1 MASSMFNAAPAAP
14 SLPIQ
19 RNDPLTDEL
28 WNLCAPC
35 TAGLPKVEQRV
46 YYFLQG
52 HMEQVERG
60 SDEVYAQI
68 TLEAE
73 TYVKNWQPRRHL
85 LSTGWSTFVNAK
97 NLVSGDAFVFLRG
110 ENGEMKV
117 GIRRQAW
124 EQPPFLSTIMS
135 PKSLN
140 AAVLGSA
147 THAISTPFIIGVN
160 KYLDGMRHGFQ
171 VGMRVRMIVE
181 GEYPAVGYT
190 GRIVEVGDSSPQWP
204 GSQWRSLR
212 VEWDEASGNERP
224 PNRVSPWEVE
234 PCAGSPFLSAGNK
247 RTRSNDVADAGRD
260 SGSSSGRTG
269 QVQNESRNLGE
280 STGQPSNVPL
290 QLFPAS
296 GRSNGQKDK
305 GKLNEN
311 LRLFG
316 FDLTGNSTD
325 ASQLQRPSTVDY
337 FASCST
343 SRPK

>member
-73 TYVKNWQPRRHL
+73 TYQTESTIPVIDPPENSRPKVHSFTKILTTSDTSTHGGLHL

-97 NLVSGDAFVFLRG
+97 NLVSGDAFVFLR
-110 ENGEMKV
+110 
-117 GIRRQAW
+117 
-124 EQPPFLSTIMS
+124 
-135 PKSLN
+135 
-140 AAVLGSA
+140 
-147 THAISTPFIIGVN
+147 STPFIIGVN